1 MDNKFK
7 MGFGTEILKRDCK
20 ICGTEFNQKLNGRTR
35 EYCNDNCRDAN
46 KYLNAYINCLDKIDF
61 KDYSYIKSIKGELF
75 RLVNCLPKDVKK

>member
-1 MDNKFK
+1 MQYTYNNS
-7 MGFGTEILKRDCK
+7 FGTETKCKVCGDVILQKRY
-20 ICGTEFNQKLNGRTR
+20 GRFR

-61 KDYSYIKSIKGELF
+61 KDYSYIKRIKGELF

>member
-1 MDNKFK
+1 MQYTYNNS
-7 MGFGTEILKRDCK
+7 FGTETKCKVCGDVILQKRY
-20 ICGTEFNQKLNGRTR
+20 GRFR

-61 KDYSYIKSIKGELF
+61 KEYSYIKRIKGELF